1 MALGPLD
8 ADGLADFK
16 TRNVLGDV
24 AGGVGLYQEGKLAL
38 VVVGGYGR
46 VGAHDLLTINAGGNR
61 DMLTNREAEDVIGSG
76 EVETIAVGLLLLIG
90 LWEEGEEEGF
100 VHSDVVGND
109 SGLGELKILE
119 QIGFKDCPRLCKE
132 KLPAVFNGAV
142 AKKKGGGCNPRPRK
156 TLKPPR
162 IAATA
167 TAWGT

>member
-1 MALGPLD
+1 MEVALGPLD

-90 LWEEGEEEGF
+90 LWEEGEEE
-100 VHSDVVGND
+100 SYIPTLWETTVVSASSKSWNR
-109 SGLGELKILE
+109 SGLRIVLDSAKKSYPPCSTELSQKKRGGDVTHVL
-119 QIGFKDCPRLCKE
+119 E
-132 KLPAVFNGAV
+132 KL
-142 AKKKGGGCNPRPRK
+142 
-156 TLKPPR
+156 
-162 IAATA
+162 
-167 TAWGT
+167 